1 MSRRMSGAAN
11 NTHHT
16 QEARRASAG
25 TNGMGDKIET
35 GNLTRRG
42 AGRPKGS
49 QNKTTKAAKDMIAEV
64 ADGLGGADRMLAWAQ
79 EAPENERCFWGTIY
93 PKLLP
98 LQVNGQ
104 GENGEFVMRFRF
116 E

>member
-1 MSRRMSGAAN
+1 MA
-11 NTHHT
+11 
-16 QEARRASAG
+16 
-25 TNGMGDKIET
+25 DKIQA

-49 QNKTTKAAKDMIAEV
+49 INKVTAAAKSVIEEV
-64 ADGLGGADRMLAWAQ
+64 GAGLGGAERMLSWVK
-79 EAPENERCFWGTIY
+79 EAPENERAFWTTIY

-98 LQVNGQ
+98 LQVHGS
-104 GENGEFVMRFRF
+104 GEAGEFVMRFKF